1 MKKSTPCHE
10 TGTRIH
16 SYDGEEMISSPLLLA
31 QIFTPRYDPWRGIK
45 GKNHEKDSAP
55 LTDGTP

>member
-10 TGTRIH
+10 WGTRIH
-16 SYDGEEMISSPLLLA
+16 SYEGGEMISSPLLIT
-31 QIFTPRYDPWRGIK
+31 QITPRYDPWRGTK

>member
-16 SYDGEEMISSPLLLA
+16 SYNREEIISAPLLIA

-45 GKNHEKDSAP
+45 GKIMKKTLRH
-55 LTDGTP
+55 